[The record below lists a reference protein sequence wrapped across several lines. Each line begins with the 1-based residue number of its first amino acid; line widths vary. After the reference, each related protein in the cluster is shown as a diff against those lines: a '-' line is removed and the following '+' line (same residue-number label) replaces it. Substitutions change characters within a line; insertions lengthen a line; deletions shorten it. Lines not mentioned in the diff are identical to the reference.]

1 MQERSTAQTGN
12 PTRAGHVALVGR
24 PNAGKSTLLNALVGE
39 KLSIV
44 TPRAQTTRERVF
56 GILTTGDAQVVF
68 VDTPGLLE
76 PKYKLQQSMLDTALA
91 ALGDAD
97 VALLLLDGTQSE
109 DLPAAE
115 VIVELRRKKQGLVC
129 AINKTDQA
137 QARQVARLAE
147 WSLRELSVP
156 AHLCSAL
163 TGAGLAD
170 LQEAIIERLPES
182 PFLYDPEDLA
192 LQPMRFFVE
201 ELVRETIFER
211 FEQEIPYSTV
221 VRIEEYKEDR
231 DPLYIRATIYVDR
244 DSQKSILLG
253 KGGAAIRELGR
264 SARSKIEAFVDRS
277 VYLDLWVK
285 AMPGWRN
292 KPSALKFLGYSVR
305 DEDTPG

>member
-1 MQERSTAQTGN
+1 M
-12 PTRAGHVALVGR
+12 
-24 PNAGKSTLLNALVGE
+24 LNALVGE

-56 GILTTGDAQVVF
+56 GILTTGNAQVVF

-97 VALLLLDGTQSE
+97 VALLLLDGTQPEEIPS
-109 DLPAAE
+109 AE
-115 VIVELRRKKQGLVC
+115 VVSELRRKKEGLVC

-137 QARQVARLAE
+137 QARQIARLAE

-156 AHLCSAL
+156 AQLCSAL
-163 TGAGLAD
+163 TGAGLSD
-170 LQEAIIERLPES
+170 LQDAIIGRLPES

-221 VRIEEYKEDR
+221 VRIEEFKEDR

-292 KPSALKFLGYSVR
+292 KRSALKFLGYSVR
-305 DEDTPG
+305 DEDNRA

>member
-1 MQERSTAQTGN
+1 MQERSTAQPGYT
-12 PTRAGHVALVGR
+12 TRAGHVALVGR
-24 PNAGKSTLLNALVGE
+24 PNTGKSTLLNALVGE

-56 GILTTGDAQVVF
+56 GILTTRAAQVVF

-109 DLPAAE
+109 ELPAAE

-147 WSLRELSVP
+147 WSLRELSIP

-253 KGGAAIRELGR
+253 KGGVAIRELGR